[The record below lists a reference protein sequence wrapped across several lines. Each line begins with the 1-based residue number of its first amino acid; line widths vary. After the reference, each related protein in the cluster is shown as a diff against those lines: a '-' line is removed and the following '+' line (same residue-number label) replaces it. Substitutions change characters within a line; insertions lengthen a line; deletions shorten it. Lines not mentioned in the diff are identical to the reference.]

1 MSSLLE
7 EIRTLLVD
15 EFEGYSH
22 LSNLPTLRVKQLD
35 DITSGLSLL
44 KDYVSTMSNDVTKNN
59 DKRKRL
65 IHQLKNQVAE
75 METKLK
81 MEAEKQEKLQE
92 ELESKEDELVSS
104 SLQLQVIKEEKN
116 KLWSQVLEQREE
128 VSQCACNIMT
138 CCCIL

>member
-7 EIRTLLVD
+7 EIQTLLVD

-22 LSNLPTLRVKQLD
+22 LSNLPTLKVKQLD

-81 MEAEKQEKLQE
+81 METEKQEKLQE

-128 VSQCACNIMT
+128 VYNMCM
-138 CCCIL
+138 

>member
-22 LSNLPTLRVKQLD
+22 LSNLPVLKVKQLD

-65 IHQLKNQVAE
+65 IHQLKDQVVE

-92 ELESKEDELVSS
+92 ELESKEDELASS
-104 SLQLQVIKEEKN
+104 SLQLQVIKEEKT
-116 KLWSQVLEQREE
+116 KLWSQVIEQREE
-128 VSQCACNIMT
+128 VLHVYVT
-138 CCCIL
+138 L

>member
-22 LSNLPTLRVKQLD
+22 LSNLPTLKVKHLD

-81 MEAEKQEKLQE
+81 MESEKQEKLQE

-128 VSQCACNIMT
+128 VLHVHVT
-138 CCCIL
+138 L

>member
-22 LSNLPTLRVKQLD
+22 LSNLPALKVKQLD

-65 IHQLKNQVAE
+65 IHQLKDQVVE

-92 ELESKEDELVSS
+92 ELESKEDELASS
-104 SLQLQVIKEEKN
+104 SLQLQVIKEEKT
-116 KLWSQVLEQREE
+116 KLWSQVIEQREE
-128 VSQCACNIMT
+128 VLHVHV
-138 CCCIL
+138 IL